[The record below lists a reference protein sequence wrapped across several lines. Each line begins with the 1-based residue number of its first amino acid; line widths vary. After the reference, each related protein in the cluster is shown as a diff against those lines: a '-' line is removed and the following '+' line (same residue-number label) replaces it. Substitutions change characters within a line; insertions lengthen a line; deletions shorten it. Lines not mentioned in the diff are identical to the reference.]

1 MKKFNTL
8 YSWKVKCWSICFCFA
23 HFSLHHHQVAPVV
36 QVQVAQVG
44 LVVLQAVAQQDLTME
59 INTEAAAADNNTGV
73 AAAEEVA
80 VVVVNSMDNRG

>member
-1 MKKFNTL
+1 M
-8 YSWKVKCWSICFCFA
+8 
-23 HFSLHHHQVAPVV
+23 V